1 MDLFAQLLANGLGN
15 GSYYAL
21 LGLGFGLIFAT
32 TRIVHFAYGPIYAV
46 SAYAAWLA
54 VASGG
59 LPLGLA
65 AVLAPVAT
73 AIVGAAVYWFAYRP
87 FEQRG
92 MASHSVLILSLGLS
106 IILECLLTLTFG
118 PSIHTVPEF
127 SAPVF
132 IIGPVFVTGLQIG
145 ETIALVAVAGAV
157 LLFLRKTRYGKA
169 ILALSDN
176 RDMARIV
183 GIDTDRVSLIVFAL
197 GSAIAAVAAV
207 FTLLNEGATPTM
219 GFYPIFVAFVVAV
232 VGGLGSIPGSIAG
245 GYLVGLVESLG
256 LWKIPT
262 EWQNSIA
269 FVLLFL
275 VLLVRPQ
282 GLFTGAQR

>member
-1 MDLFAQLLANGLGN
+1 MALFAQLLANGLGN
-15 GSYYAL
+15 GSLYAL

-32 TRIVHFAYGPIYAV
+32 TRIVHFAYGPVYAI
-46 SAYAAWLA
+46 SAYAAWVGGTAL
-54 VASGG
+54 G
-59 LPLGLA
+59 LPLALC
-65 AVLAPVAT
+65 VILAPA
-73 AIVGAAVYWFAYRP
+73 AAAAAGAAIYWFGYRP
-87 FEQRG
+87 FERRG
-92 MASHSVLILSLGLS
+92 MTSHSVLILSLGLS
-106 IILECLLTLTFG
+106 IILESVLTLAFG
-118 PSIHTVPEF
+118 PSIHAWPDF
-127 SAPVF
+127 SPAIF
-132 IIGPVFVTGLQIG
+132 IIGPVFVTSLQIA
-145 ETIALVAVAGAV
+145 ETITLALVAGAL
-157 LLFLRKTRYGKA
+157 LLFLRGTRYGKA

-197 GSAIAAVAAV
+197 ASAISAVAAV

-219 GFYPIFVAFVVAV
+219 GFYPVFVAFVVAV

-282 GLFTGAQR
+282 GLFVGARR

>member
-1 MDLFAQLLANGLGN
+1 
-15 GSYYAL
+15 
-21 LGLGFGLIFAT
+21 
-32 TRIVHFAYGPIYAV
+32 
-46 SAYAAWLA
+46 
-54 VASGG
+54 
-59 LPLGLA
+59 
-65 AVLAPVAT
+65 
-73 AIVGAAVYWFAYRP
+73 
-87 FEQRG
+87 

-106 IILECLLTLTFG
+106 IILECLLTLAFG
-118 PSIHTVPEF
+118 PSIHTVPGF
-127 SAPVF
+127 SSTIF
-132 IIGPVFVTGLQIG
+132 IIGPVFLTSLQIG
-145 ETIALVAVAGAV
+145 ETLALIAVTIVL

-169 ILALSDN
+169 ILGLSDN

-197 GSAIAAVAAV
+197 GSAIAGVAAV

-219 GFYPIFVAFVVAV
+219 GFYPVFVAFVVAV

-282 GLFTGAQR
+282 GLFAGARR

>member
-1 MDLFAQLLANGLGN
+1 MELFAQLLANGLGN
-15 GSYYAL
+15 GSFYAM

-54 VASGG
+54 AALGV
-59 LPLGLA
+59 PLVLA
-65 AVLAPVAT
+65 ALLAPV
-73 AIVGAAVYWFAYRP
+73 ISGVVGGGVYWLAYRP
-87 FEQRG
+87 FERRG

-106 IILECLLTLTFG
+106 IVLECLLTLAFG
-118 PSIHTVPEF
+118 PSIHTVPNF
-127 SAPVF
+127 SPAVF
-132 IIGPVFVTGLQIG
+132 TIGPVFLTGLQIG
-145 ETIALVAVAGAV
+145 ETLALIVMAIAL
-157 LLFLRKTRYGKA
+157 LLFLRRTRYGKA
-169 ILALSDN
+169 ILGLSDN

-197 GSAIAAVAAV
+197 GSAIAGVASV
-207 FTLLNEGATPTM
+207 FTLLNEGTTPTM
-219 GFYPIFVAFVVAV
+219 GLYPVFVAFVVAV

-282 GLFTGAQR
+282 GLFAGARR

>member
-1 MDLFAQLLANGLGN
+1 MALFAQLLANGLGN
-15 GSYYAL
+15 GSFYAL

-32 TRIVHFAYGPIYAV
+32 TRIVHFAYGPVYAI
-46 SAYAAWLA
+46 SAYAAWVGGALF
-54 VASGG
+54 G
-59 LPLGLA
+59 LPLASSMVFAPA
-65 AVLAPVAT
+65 AAA
-73 AIVGAAVYWFAYRP
+73 AAGAAIYWFGYRP
-87 FEQRG
+87 FERRG

-106 IILECLLTLTFG
+106 IILESVLTLIFG
-118 PSIHTVPEF
+118 PSIHAWPDF
-127 SAPVF
+127 SPAVF
-132 IIGPVFVTGLQIG
+132 IFGPVFVTSLQLA
-145 ETIALVAVAGAV
+145 ETVALALVASAL
-157 LLFLRKTRYGKA
+157 LLFLRATRYGKA

-183 GIDTDRVSLIVFAL
+183 GIDTDLVSLIVFV
-197 GSAIAAVAAV
+197 IASVISAVAAV

-219 GFYPIFVAFVVAV
+219 GFYPVFVAFVVAV

-269 FVLLFL
+269 FVLLFV

-282 GLFTGAQR
+282 GLFAGAPR

>member
-1 MDLFAQLLANGLGN
+1 MALFAQLLANGLGN
-15 GSYYAL
+15 GSFYAL

-32 TRIVHFAYGPIYAV
+32 TRIVHFAYGPIYAI

-54 VASGG
+54 VTVLG
-59 LPLGLA
+59 LPIGLG
-65 AVLAPVAT
+65 VLFALVFAGGS
-73 AIVGAAVYWFAYRP
+73 GAAIYWYGYRP
-87 FEQRG
+87 FERRG

-106 IILECLLTLTFG
+106 IILESGLTLIFG
-118 PSIHTVPEF
+118 ASIHTWAGFTPGIY
-127 SAPVF
+127 
-132 IIGPVFVTGLQIG
+132 IIGPVFVTSLQIG
-145 ETIALVAVAGAV
+145 ETIALALVALAL
-157 LLFLRKTRYGKA
+157 LLFLRGTRYGKA

-176 RDMARIV
+176 RDMARVV
-183 GIDTDRVSLIVFAL
+183 GIDTERVSLIIFVIA
-197 GSAIAAVAAV
+197 SAIAAIAAV

-219 GFYPIFVAFVVAV
+219 GFYPVFVAFVVAV

-269 FVLLFL
+269 FVLLFV

-282 GLFTGAQR
+282 GLFAGARR

>member
-21 LGLGFGLIFAT
+21 LGLGFGLIFTT
-32 TRIVHFAYGPIYAV
+32 TRIVHFAYGPVYAI
-46 SAYAAWLA
+46 SAYAAWIA
-54 VASGG
+54 VAFAGV
-59 LPLGLA
+59 PLVVGV
-65 AVLAPVAT
+65 VLAPVT
-73 AIVGAAVYWFAYRP
+73 AAIAGAAVYWLAYRP
-87 FEQRG
+87 FERSG
-92 MASHSVLILSLGLS
+92 MSSHSVLILSLGLT
-106 IILECLLTLTFG
+106 IILESLLTLAFG
-118 PSIHTVPEF
+118 PSIHALPDF
-127 SAPVF
+127 APP
-132 IIGPVFVTGLQIG
+132 IIILGPVFVTGLQIA
-145 ETIALVAVAGAV
+145 EPIALLAVAGAL
-157 LLFLRKTRYGKA
+157 LLFLRQTRYGKA
-169 ILALSDN
+169 ILALGDN

-183 GIDTDRVSLIVFAL
+183 GIDTDRISLVVFAL
-197 GSAIAAVAAV
+197 GSAISAVAAV

-219 GFYPIFVAFVVAV
+219 GFNPVFVAFVVAV
-232 VGGLGSIPGSIAG
+232 VGGLGSIPGAIFG

-282 GLFTGAQR
+282 GLFAGAQR

>member
-1 MDLFAQLLANGLGN
+1 MDLFAQLLANGLCN

-65 AVLAPVAT
+65 AVLAPVAA

>member
-21 LGLGFGLIFAT
+21 LGLGFSLIFAT

-46 SAYAAWLA
+46 SAYAAWWAAASGLPLA
-54 VASGG
+54 VAA
-59 LPLGLA
+59 LLALA
-65 AVLAPVAT
+65 AG
-73 AIVGAAVYWFAYRP
+73 AIAGAAVYWLAYRP

-106 IILECLLTLTFG
+106 IILECLLTLNFG

-132 IIGPVFVTGLQIG
+132 IIGPVFLTGLQIG
-145 ETIALVAVAGAV
+145 ETIALVAVAGVV
-157 LLFLRKTRYGKA
+157 LLFLRRTRYGKA

-197 GSAIAAVAAV
+197 GSAVAAVASV

-219 GFYPIFVAFVVAV
+219 GFYPIFIAFVVAV

-282 GLFTGAQR
+282 GLFAGAKR

>member
-32 TRIVHFAYGPIYAV
+32 TRIVHFAYGPIYAI
-46 SAYAAWLA
+46 SAYAAWLGA
-54 VASGG
+54 TSE
-59 LPLGLA
+59 LPLALA
-65 AVLAPVAT
+65 ALLAPA
-73 AIVGAAVYWFAYRP
+73 AGGIVGAAVYWFAYRP

-106 IILECLLTLTFG
+106 IILECLLTLGFG
-118 PSIHTVPEF
+118 PSIHTVPDF
-127 SAPVF
+127 SAPVLL
-132 IIGPVFVTGLQIG
+132 IGPIFVTGLQIG
-145 ETIALVAVAGAV
+145 ETVALAAVAGMV
-157 LLFLRKTRYGKA
+157 LLFLQRTRYGKA

-197 GSAIAAVAAV
+197 GSAIAAVASV

-256 LWKIPT
+256 LWKVPT

-282 GLFTGAQR
+282 GLFVGAKR

>member
-15 GSYYAL
+15 GSFYAL

-54 VASGG
+54 AQMGM
-59 LPLGLA
+59 PLVLA
-65 AVLAPVAT
+65 ALLAPIVSGV
-73 AIVGAAVYWFAYRP
+73 VGAGVYWLAYRP
-87 FEQRG
+87 FERRG

-106 IILECLLTLTFG
+106 IILECLLTLAFG
-118 PSIHTVPEF
+118 PSIHTVPGF
-127 SAPVF
+127 SSTIF
-132 IIGPVFVTGLQIG
+132 IIGPVFLTSLQIG
-145 ETIALVAVAGAV
+145 ETLALIAVTIVL

-169 ILALSDN
+169 ILGLSDN

-197 GSAIAAVAAV
+197 GSAIAGVAAV

-219 GFYPIFVAFVVAV
+219 GFYPVFVAFVVAV

-282 GLFTGAQR
+282 GLFAGARR

>member
-15 GSYYAL
+15 GSFYAL

-32 TRIVHFAYGPIYAV
+32 TRIVHFAYGPVYAI

-54 VASGG
+54 AAQMGV
-59 LPLGLA
+59 PLVIAALA
-65 AVLAPVAT
+65 AP
-73 AIVGAAVYWFAYRP
+73 IIGGGVGAGVYWLAYRP
-87 FEQRG
+87 FERRG

-106 IILECLLTLTFG
+106 IILECLITLAFG
-118 PSIHTVPEF
+118 PSIHTVPNF
-127 SAPVF
+127 SPAVF
-132 IIGPVFVTGLQIG
+132 IIGPVFLTSLQIG
-145 ETIALVAVAGAV
+145 ETLALIVVALVL

-169 ILALSDN
+169 ILGLSDN

-197 GSAIAAVAAV
+197 GSAIAGVASV

-219 GFYPIFVAFVVAV
+219 GFYPVFVAFIVAV

-275 VLLVRPQ
+275 VLLIRPQ
-282 GLFTGAQR
+282 GLFAGARR